1 MIPRSLPPLPSQF
14 SYNPPQREVET
25 RYIDSSGETVD
36 ISGKR
41 SVPKRKHKGH
51 GNSRNSHLR
60 HANVTEHKNS
70 RKSENSENHD
80 DSQHGYN
87 VQNSNSS
94 LPLSE
99 NSKTKAQKV
108 GSLSILDRLKLK
120 RQSLRDAEGFDIDA
134 DQSMESSLSKNLKEK
149 LPVTVSNYL
158 NGNLASQPVA
168 QMFVEEERGFR
179 AVLDVPGTASQI
191 QDTVCDDRPARG
203 VQSAVE
209 LAVKT
214 EKFFHTFSTFCHGL
228 LAGMAL
234 WQCIIVYQLGP
245 PHFETADFFS
255 HYSSLSQPMQTLF
268 YFFFVICIVSA
279 FDRYDIGN
287 PQCSKCALA
296 CRSGLI
302 IVIIYPIS
310 LLLSL
315 GIANI
320 DDKMSLYN
328 YNASLWIT
336 ENEMDMDSDLFYW
349 KILNLGRC
357 IGAVLGWI
365 IVALHTNVNSFLHR
379 LEYVDCTVK

>member
-1 MIPRSLPPLPSQF
+1 MIPRSLPPLPSQI
-14 SYNPPQREVET
+14 SYNPPPRAVET
-25 RYIDSSGETVD
+25 VDIDSSGVTAGV
-36 ISGKR
+36 STKR

-51 GNSRNSHLR
+51 SNSRNPHLR
-60 HANVTEHKNS
+60 HGNIAEDKNS
-70 RKSENSENHD
+70 QKVENSENRED
-80 DSQHGYN
+80 FQHSYN

-94 LPLSE
+94 QPMSANNE
-99 NSKTKAQKV
+99 TKAQKV
-108 GSLSILDRLKLK
+108 GNLSILDRLKLK
-120 RQSLRDAEGFDIDA
+120 RQSLRGGEGFETNSDHTV
-134 DQSMESSLSKNLKEK
+134 ESSFSKNSKEK

-158 NGNLASQPVA
+158 NGNLVSQPIA

-179 AVLDVPGTASQI
+179 AVIGVPGAASPI
-191 QDTVCDDRPARG
+191 QDIACDGHPPKE
-203 VQSAVE
+203 VQSAVG

-287 PQCSKCALA
+287 PQCSKCTLA

-320 DDKMSLYN
+320 DDKMSLHN
-328 YNASLWIT
+328 YNTSLWIT
-336 ENEMDMDSDLFYW
+336 ENAVDMDSDLFYW

-365 IVALHTNVNSFLHR
+365 IVALQPSVNSFLHR